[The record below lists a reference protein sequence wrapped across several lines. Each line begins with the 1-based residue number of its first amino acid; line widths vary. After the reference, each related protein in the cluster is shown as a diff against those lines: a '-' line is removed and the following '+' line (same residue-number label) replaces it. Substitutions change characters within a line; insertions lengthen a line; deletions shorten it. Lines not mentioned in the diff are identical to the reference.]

1 MCLRSRGEEE
11 EAEAEAAEAEA
22 AEAAEEGGGDHLT
35 NSTSEAVRGGCE
47 GLAA

>member
-11 EAEAEAAEAEA
+11 EAEAEEAEA